1 MSVANLQTSML
12 FTFACN
18 ITCHNHSLIMKKRT
32 FLGII
37 IYTLNKIF
45 NILRNSHLVIN
56 KASPALREHVRVD
69 PLLCLWIALAL
80 LSKLCQYGLQH
91 IFLNILQ
98 TLEILFF
105 RSHLEKLNN
114 GFCFPLD
121 FKSADDLLLWS
132 CVAVPLTRNNK
143 ILVCFRMNIRK
154 LPSVVPLTKTIASS
168 NTSSSAKK
176 ENTTEHLRDLKD
188 LIPG

>member
-1 MSVANLQTSML
+1 MKQPPGNQQGQLCTSRACPRCSPSLPLDRPRTPVKTLSVWSSTY
-12 FTFACN
+12 
-18 ITCHNHSLIMKKRT
+18 
-32 FLGII
+32 FLE
-37 IYTLNKIF
+37 YF
-45 NILRNSHLVIN
+45 
-56 KASPALREHVRVD
+56 
-69 PLLCLWIALAL
+69 
-80 LSKLCQYGLQH
+80 
-91 IFLNILQ
+91 LQ

-121 FKSADDLLLWS
+121 FKSADNLLLRS

-143 ILVCFRMNIRK
+143 ILVCYRMNIRM

-176 ENTTEHLRDLKD
+176 ENTTEHLRDVKD